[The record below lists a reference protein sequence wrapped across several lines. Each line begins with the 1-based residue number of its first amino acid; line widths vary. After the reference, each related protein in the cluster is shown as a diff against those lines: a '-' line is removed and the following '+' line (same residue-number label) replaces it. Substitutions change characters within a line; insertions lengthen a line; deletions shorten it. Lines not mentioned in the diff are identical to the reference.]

1 MGSTRIQVLGRK
13 RCIGFTNK
21 ISIYYNNNIV
31 VVMVA
36 IDSMKGII
44 DVIEVIFNGIG
55 LTWRRLIMLNRK

>member
-1 MGSTRIQVLGRK
+1 MVGSTRIQVLGRK

-55 LTWRRLIMLNRK
+55 LT